1 MLLFKEFAGD
11 FFYENKWKI
20 LAYLLVIIIFFPLE
34 VVALPKIYGIMF
46 DKIKLATQKGD
57 LFTNVLKNIKEMN
70 LLGSMFILLVTW
82 LLIILAYGGKHHME
96 SELIPGFMSFI
107 RKKLFDK
114 TMNAFKEDYSD
125 VKTGVYLSRMLELMR
140 CAKDLFHYFINSLFP
155 YFMAIVFTVLYLFI
169 NNKTIGSVLIISQ
182 LIVLTILWFGGYH
195 IMEKVK
201 DRENYMNEHVNQGIQ
216 NSIDNLMNIYINNE
230 AENEV
235 KKNNKNER
243 EGERQMSDIMFWQNN
258 VITGCDTLVL
268 VAYGISIILIYKM
281 LQKKQI
287 KTADAIVYVL
297 VLGKFLEFSME
308 FISGSIHQISFKY
321 GIVKAAEPYLSQI
334 LNENKERVK
343 TSGITK
349 GNIKF
354 KDIVF
359 RYEKDSKEL
368 LFDGLNL
375 EINGGESTAIMGRS
389 GSGKT
394 TLMKMLV
401 GLYKPE
407 KGKITID
414 GININT
420 LNLEYLRDNVNYVN
434 QTTKLFEDSVLFNM
448 KYGNDVKESDIIA
461 KLKKYQLD
469 EVFSDLPNGVKG
481 NAGLNGGNLSGGM
494 QKVTILMRGLLKK
507 GKIIILDEPLAGLDE
522 KTINKVIRF
531 ILQET
536 SGKTLLIITHD
547 KAIIP
552 HLNNVVDINDLQ

>member
-1 MLLFKEFAGD
+1 MLLFNDFAGD

-20 LAYLLVIIIFFPLE
+20 IIYLLIILIFFPIE

-46 DKIKLATQKGD
+46 DKIKFATQKGD
-57 LFTNVLKNIKEMN
+57 LFNNIWKNVTEMN
-70 LLGSMFILLVTW
+70 LLGSMFILLAAW
-82 LLIILAYGGKHHME
+82 LTIILSHGAKHHME
-96 SELIPGFMSFI
+96 SELIPGFMGFI
-107 RKKLFDK
+107 RRKLFGK

-155 YFMAIVFTVLYLFI
+155 YFMAVMFTIVFLCL
-169 NNKTIGSVLIISQ
+169 NNKTIGGVLLITF
-182 LIVLTILWFGGYH
+182 LIVLTILWYGGCH

-201 DRENYMNEHVNQGIQ
+201 NRENYMNEHVNQGIQ

-230 AENEV
+230 SENEV
-235 KKNNKNER
+235 NKNKKNEL
-243 EGERQMSDIMFWQNN
+243 EGERQMTDIMFWQNN
-258 VITGCDTLVL
+258 VITGCDILVL
-268 VAYGISIILIYKM
+268 GAYGISIILIYKL

-287 KTADAIVYVL
+287 RTTDAIVYVL

-321 GIVKAAEPYLSQI
+321 GIVKAAEPYLAQI

-359 RYEKDSKEL
+359 RYEKDSKEI

-414 GININT
+414 GVNINT

-434 QTTKLFEDSVLFNM
+434 QTTKLFEDSVIYNM
-448 KYGNDVKESDIIA
+448 KYGNDIKEKEIIA

-469 EVFSDLPNGVKG
+469 DVFSDLPDGVKG

-536 SGKTLLIITHD
+536 SGKTLLVITHD